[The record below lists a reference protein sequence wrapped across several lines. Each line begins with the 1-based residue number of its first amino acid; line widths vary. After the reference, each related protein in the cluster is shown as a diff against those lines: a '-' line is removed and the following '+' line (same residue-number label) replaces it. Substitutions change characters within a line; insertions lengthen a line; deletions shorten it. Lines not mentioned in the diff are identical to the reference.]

1 MTTTFVRQLGAE
13 SGVQLNPLRDNSEV
27 PSQDNQDQVFGIMM
41 RSARGRIDKPFKVD
55 RGNVLKKLGKG
66 ELIRTSALNE
76 AWVHVVEALNNGAY
90 EAVVQRLVTDA
101 ALIKW
106 AVITAS
112 TDTPVFAASHLP
124 AVLTAVVNA
133 GAITSVT
140 VVSGGTDYAGTET
153 ITVGGPGTGATLTP
167 VFTDGVITSVTV
179 TAAGA
184 GFSTAPALTILP
196 TSETPVGTYFFAVK
210 HLECFNDGIIVEFRA
225 DEKKTG
231 GSAVDNDFITLRIKD
246 KAGILIHEFT
256 GSLNADAKDDFGG
269 SAYLPDVIS
278 AQTDLVEVLV
288 GVTGGAAVVT
298 TTSDAYGYNTSG
310 LEKWAKSG
318 VLTCFVEGG
327 NAYSTDDY
335 VAARQKLQYTPFNY
349 TYISSGGSQS
359 VALLGQLAQ
368 LAFDTNRQLRFDVPG
383 NLTAAAAIA
392 FVEQLNL
399 GANETSHLIHAFWA
413 PIKSNDPAGVNPNGY
428 FGMATLNIAY
438 ACGRNAQTDSRGFA
452 PKNYPV
458 ANKNWPIRRSRMIQT
473 YSPSNQELNALAN
486 AKINPVTWEV
496 FSGGGL
502 FVFRDSL
509 TSATVKDSLRKLI
522 STADMS
528 SSIDDAVT
536 RLGKDVLQLPMQIA
550 LKRLKNALT
559 QLFEGAEASGWL
571 VPSDDPGM
579 DGQAWKFEVVPN
591 EVHPYDRIDCSY
603 WLRYDGVARQIYV
616 TQTLTR

>member
-27 PSQDNQDQVFGIMM
+27 PSQDNQDQVFAIMM

-55 RGNVLKKLGKG
+55 RGNALKKLGKG
-66 ELIRTSALNE
+66 ELIRASALNE

-101 ALIKW
+101 ALTKW

-112 TDTPVFAASHLP
+112 TDTPAFAASHTP

-140 VVSGGTDYAGTET
+140 VVSGGTDFAGTET

-167 VFTDGVITSVTV
+167 VFTNGVITSVTV
-179 TAAGA
+179 TAGGT
-184 GFSTAPALTILP
+184 GFSTAPTLTILP
-196 TSETPVGTYFFAVK
+196 AAEIPIGDYFFAVK

-231 GSAVDNDFITLRIKD
+231 GSAVANDFITLRIRD
-246 KAGILIHEFT
+246 KSGILIQEFT

-269 SAYLPDVIS
+269 SAYLPDVVS

-288 GVTGGAAVVT
+288 GVTGGSAVVA

-327 NAYSTDDY
+327 TAYSTDDY

-359 VALLGQLAQ
+359 AALLGQLAQ

-383 NLTAAAAIA
+383 NLNPAAAIA

-399 GANETSHLIHAFWA
+399 GANEASHLIHAFWA
-413 PIKSNDPAGVNPNGY
+413 PVKSNDPAGINPNGY

-509 TSATVKDSLRKLI
+509 TSAPVKDSLRKLI
-522 STADMS
+522 STADMA

-571 VPSDDPGM
+571 VPGDDPGM
-579 DGQAWKFEVVPN
+579 DGQSWRFEVVPN

>member
-1 MTTTFVRQLGAE
+1 MATTFVRQLGSE

-27 PSQDNQDQVFGIMM
+27 PAQDNQDQVFGIMM

-66 ELIRTSALNE
+66 DLIRTSALNE

-101 ALIKW
+101 AKIKW

-112 TDTPVFAASHLP
+112 TDTPVFEVSHAPAA
-124 AVLTAVVNA
+124 LTATVNA
-133 GAITSVT
+133 GVITAVT
-140 VVSGGTDYAGTET
+140 VVDGGRDFAGTET

-179 TAAGA
+179 TAGGT
-184 GFSTAPALTILP
+184 GFATAPVLTCLP
-196 TSETPVGTYFFAVK
+196 TAEVPVGDYFLAVK
-210 HLECFNDGIIVEFRA
+210 HLECFNDGIIVEYRA

-231 GSAVDNDFITLRIKD
+231 GTAIDNDFITLRIKD
-246 KAGILIHEFT
+246 KANILLHEFA
-256 GSLNADAKDDFGG
+256 GSLDAAATDDYGG

-278 AQTDLVEVLV
+278 AQTDLIEVLV
-288 GVTGGAAVVT
+288 GVNGVGAVVED
-298 TTSDAYGYNTSG
+298 TSDAYGYDTNG
-310 LEKWAKSG
+310 LEKWAKSS
-318 VLTCFVEGG
+318 VLTCFTEGG
-327 NAYSTDDY
+327 TAYSTDDY

-359 VALLGQLAQ
+359 PALLAQLAQ

-383 NLTAAAAIA
+383 NLNPAAAIA

-399 GANETSHLIHAFWA
+399 GVNQASHLIHAFWA
-413 PIKSNDPAGVNPNGY
+413 PVISNDPAGVNPNGY
-428 FGMATLNIAY
+428 FGTATLNIAY

-452 PKNYPV
+452 PKNYPI
-458 ANKNWPIRRSRMIQT
+458 ANKNWPLRRSCMVQT
-473 YSPSNQELNALAN
+473 YSPTNQELNALAN
-486 AKINPVTWEV
+486 ARINPVTWEV

-509 TSATVKDSLRKLI
+509 TSAPVKESLRKLI

-571 VPSDDPGM
+571 VPSNDPGM
-579 DGQAWKFEVVPN
+579 DGQAWKFEVAPN
-591 EVHPYDRIDCSY
+591 ETHPYDRIDCSY
-603 WLRYDGVARQIYV
+603 WLRYDGVARQIFV